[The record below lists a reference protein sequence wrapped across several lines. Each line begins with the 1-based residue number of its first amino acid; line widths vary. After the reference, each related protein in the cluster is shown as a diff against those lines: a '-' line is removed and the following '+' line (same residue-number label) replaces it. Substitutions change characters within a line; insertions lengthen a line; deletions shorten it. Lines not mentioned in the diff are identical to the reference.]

1 MTTRLSDVAR
11 ILRSKN
17 AGPTL
22 LTIDAIFDNAEDM
35 ARAATVLTPAAVAS
49 RYGVPADSVRV
60 IAYLPAHALKVTL
73 PRAVIAGGPG
83 DRDVYGAQAHG
94 PLLDLPL

>member
-1 MTTRLSDVAR
+1 MSVPLGDLAR

-22 LTIDAIFDNAEDM
+22 LTIDAIFGSAEDM
-35 ARAATVLTPAAVAS
+35 TRAAAALTPEAVAA
-49 RYGVPADSVRV
+49 RYGVGAGAVRV
-60 IAYLPAHALKVTL
+60 IPYPPAHALKITL

-94 PLLDLPL
+94 PLLDLPA